1 MKEYGDMCV
10 ETHLLKFQYMH
21 EATFFKHAPADELYI
36 SQVKRYSRACFF
48 ISRLSERV
56 TANNHASEPGF
67 LNGKGRVISS
77 SKILKKSCLWNKK
90 KSKSIQ
96 YFH

>member
-1 MKEYGDMCV
+1 MCV

-36 SQVKRYSRACFF
+36 SQVKRYYRVCFF
-48 ISRLSERV
+48 IYRLSERV
-56 TANNHASEPGF
+56 TANNHASEPEF

-77 SKILKKSCLWNKK
+77 SKILKKSLASEIKK
-90 KSKSIQ
+90 KVNLFNSFTKG
-96 YFH
+96 